1 MTPLWNAI
9 ARLVVGAFWGPVD
22 RLVCRWAEVTHRGE
36 S

>member
-9 ARLVVGAFWGPVD
+9 ARLVVAAIWGPVD
-22 RLVCRWAEVTHRGE
+22 RTVCRWAEVTHRGE

>member
-9 ARLVVGAFWGPVD
+9 ARLVVAVSWGPSD
-22 RLVCRWAEVTHRGE
+22 RTVCRWAEVTHRGE

>member
-9 ARLVVGAFWGPVD
+9 ARLVVSLMWGPVD
-22 RLVCRWAEVTHRGE
+22 RTVCRWAEVTHRGE